1 VSKAHKEESDGSD
14 VGLKHKDHAHAKTE
28 NPNPIRASSRESRI
42 KLSLNISFKSETLP
56 LAFQRSIIV
65 FPNRYGVDL
74 KNFFQ
79 ATEHS
84 KHTIETPN
92 KKMGL
97 HLDLSQIWKGHI
109 FNVTINSESWI
120 EQKTGIISLVG
131 PIISKK
137 STNLNE

>member
-1 VSKAHKEESDGSD
+1 VGKKHKEQDD
-14 VGLKHKDHAHAKTE
+14 AKTE
-28 NPNPIRASSRESRI
+28 NPSPIRVSSRGSRI

-56 LAFQRSIIV
+56 LAFQRGIIV

-79 ATEHS
+79 ATEDS
-84 KHTIETPN
+84 KHTIETPQ
-92 KKMGL
+92 KKMGV
-97 HLDLSQIWKGHI
+97 HLDLSHIWKGHI

-131 PIISKK
+131 PIISEK